1 MRPAATLIRGSY
13 FAEIAGIF
21 SFCALLILGCMRE
34 QLKREKAKIVSHLDL
49 AIIHDIKQ
57 KNIFFDWLQEMENFG
72 PSFLPT
78 SCTLKNKGSDHWLE
92 G

>member
-1 MRPAATLIRGSY
+1 MTKIRLFNQSEQFNMRPAATLIRGSY

-49 AIIHDIKQ
+49 AIIHDIK
-57 KNIFFDWLQEMENFG
+57 
-72 PSFLPT
+72 
-78 SCTLKNKGSDHWLE
+78 
-92 G
+92 